1 MTGLFRKGK
10 DSDSTFH
17 KKRQNIKMPSIF
29 LEYFSNLL
37 IDFGI
42 TTYFSKIL
50 LIDAFR
56 IALDAYLK
64 LDCPKRFFE

>member
-1 MTGLFRKGK
+1 
-10 DSDSTFH
+10 
-17 KKRQNIKMPSIF
+17 MPSIF